1 MENYKYTLDNSSKK
15 HICPNCNKRTF
26 VLYIEV
32 KTGNYLTDDFG
43 RCDRS
48 TNCHYH
54 KAPPK
59 GKKAFCIPFLVLKSI
74 SELAYKLT
82 DLNGIISIVP
92 NSQILE
98 QTKNDCWIT
107 EWYLKNSLIQYL
119 GNESKY
125 FNVEEICFV
134 NTITA
139 KKSPPEIVQSFHSL
153 ELLDKMYN
161 VSQIDNLTEFLK
173 IYFSKDEVFK
183 ATQNYFITGTS
194 YFWSS
199 STAFWQI
206 DEKQKIHACKIMQ
219 YERYTGKR
227 IKKPYNHINWLHNAI
242 KEPDFNIKQCLFG
255 LHLVVE
261 DYQKTIAIVE
271 SEKTAIVMS
280 IFLPDYIWIAT
291 GSKQNLKLELLK
303 PIKKRNIVLFPDK
316 GEYDNWLKKANEL
329 NALGFKIAVSQLI
342 EQTDFESGF
351 DLADYYF
358 KLFIHTKT
366 NKNNFHTLTSRV
378 AYSSK

>member
-15 HICPNCNKRTF
+15 YICPNCNKRTF

-125 FNVEEICFV
+125 FNIEEICFV

-219 YERYTGKR
+219 YDRYTGKR

-329 NALGFKIAVSQLI
+329 NALGFKIAASQLI

-358 KLFIHTKT
+358 KLFVHTKT